1 MIWSFLLSVV
11 LFALASLG
19 WGFVFSLDVAR
30 LGRRHLLSSVVFA
43 AVASIFAAIFFD
55 KGLVRA
61 EGSLALSVS
70 SFVFAG
76 ASLISMIIGFVL
88 SIYSGTSR
96 IFSYL
101 VDFTRGED
109 RAHRDNREDLIDE
122 ILDRSMETGK
132 IDSLE
137 RELIESIMKFN
148 DKIVRE
154 VMIPR
159 GDVVALDIN
168 EESRRVLRKVIEEG
182 YSRLPVY
189 RESMD
194 NIVGI
199 IYAKDLLTMVDDGAA
214 IVLQDLLRAP
224 YYVPESKKI
233 SQLLREMQLNK
244 VHLAIVVDE
253 FGGTEGIVTL
263 EDVLEE
269 IVGEIQDEY
278 DEALSELVRDD
289 KGDVHFSGSMTVER
303 FNELLDA
310 EIPDEEDYDTM
321 AGFVQKLAGK
331 LPQKNE
337 VYNHGEMFFYVEDV
351 ARHRIKRLRVSY
363 KEHPSQPENPAEQQ
377 QTREVE
383 DHAAGPAG
391 QAETGYREESVR
403 AEREKKAEEPVGK
416 PAGERKPRQKSDSH
430 RAKTRRPRQ
439 KASDRTRTVK
449 QRKAEDK
456 KR

>member
-19 WGFVFSLDVAR
+19 WGLVFSLDVAR
-30 LGRRHLLSSVVFA
+30 LGRRYLLSSVVFA
-43 AVASIFAAIFFD
+43 AVVSVFAAIFFD
-55 KGLVRA
+55 KGLARV
-61 EGSLALSVS
+61 GGTPALSTS
-70 SFVFAG
+70 SFVFAA
-76 ASLISMIIGFVL
+76 ASLISLIIGFVL
-88 SIYSGTSR
+88 SVSSGTSR

-101 VDFTRGED
+101 VNFTRGEEKAQ
-109 RAHRDNREDLIDE
+109 RENREDLIDE
-122 ILDRSMETGK
+122 ILDRSMETGR

-137 RELIESIMKFN
+137 RELIESILKFN

-182 YSRLPVY
+182 YSRMPVY

-253 FGGTEGIVTL
+253 FGGTEGIITL

-278 DEALSELVRDD
+278 DEALSELVRDG

-310 EIPDEEDYDTM
+310 DIPEEEDYDTM

-337 VYNHGEMFFYVEDV
+337 VYNHEEMFFYVEDV

-363 KEHPSQPENPAEQQ
+363 KEHPPQPENPDEQQ
-377 QTREVE
+377 PVHEAEER
-383 DHAAGPAG
+383 AAEGTGQAPAG
-391 QAETGYREESVR
+391 YRDESVHT
-403 AEREKKAEEPVGK
+403 EGEKEAGK
-416 PAGERKPRQKSDSH
+416 PAGEEKPRQKTETH
-430 RAKTRRPRQ
+430 RAKTRTPHR
-439 KASDRTRTVK
+439 KTSDRTRTAK
-449 QRKAEDK
+449 PRKIEDK